1 MENSINTC
9 PDPRNLTCRPE
20 DNLSLRKQIEYECR
34 IRIIIV
40 VMVAIATGC
49 LLVITIRVVDRYWCK
64 PPGNTHRRIAQRRLS
79 QSDHF
84 VTSMVGGIVST
95 RTHIQGHNLV

>member
-1 MENSINTC
+1 MGSFISIC

-34 IRIIIV
+34 IQIIIL
-40 VMVAIATGC
+40 VMVAIVTGC
-49 LLVITIRVVDRYWCK
+49 LLVVTVRVVDRYWCK
-64 PPGNTHRRIAQRRLS
+64 PPRNTHRRIAQRRPS

-84 VTSMVGGIVST
+84 VTSMAGGIVST
-95 RTHIQGHNLV
+95 RTHMQGHNLV

>member
-1 MENSINTC
+1 MGSSTNIC

-20 DNLSLRKQIEYECR
+20 DNLTFRKQIEYECR
-34 IRIIIV
+34 VHMIILV
-40 VMVAIATGC
+40 VVAIVTGC
-49 LLVITIRVVDRYWCK
+49 LLVITVRVVDRYWCN
-64 PPGNTHRRIAQRRLS
+64 PPRGTHRRNAQRRPS

-95 RTHIQGHNLV
+95 RTHIQGQNPV